1 MEQVKAFA
9 DGTRSFM
16 ATDIPPHPSSPPPT
30 WTAPPRTASPP
41 PPAPS
46 SAPSPAAPS
55 PAASTASG
63 FTPTD
68 PTAILDE
75 LVESIDGVRAAILV
89 SVDGFGRA
97 RSSSISNEPSHAA
110 MLAAAIGLAHQLVVM
125 GGGQQLRQLVVDHDG
140 GLMLVW
146 PIGDERV
153 LAVLATTTVEQR
165 RVRAF
170 VQSRVAW
177 FTGARS

>member
-1 MEQVKAFA
+1 MEKVKAFA
-9 DGTRSFM
+9 DGSRSFM
-16 ATDIPPHPSSPPPT
+16 TTDIPPHPSSLLTT
-30 WTAPPRTASPP
+30 WTAPPRTASEP

-46 SAPSPAAPS
+46 AAPS
-55 PAASTASG
+55 PAALAASA

-110 MLAAAIGLAHQLVVM
+110 MLAAAIGLAHQLVMM